1 LTAQGKNPPVQDRG
15 ITPDLLA
22 IGLQLVRASSLTMT
36 RLQLALQ
43 SGDRRRAMMAMDGL
57 MDIDAEI
64 EGFVSDLAPAPGE
77 DAHWQALAG
86 YLENQKAAIAVEKHA
101 LTGVAQRPD
110 LPRLDMPVIPETAP
124 ADPTAQFQAEMPQTD
139 AVAGRTRMWLITAIL
154 ACILGIAGLVA
165 IALGL

>member
-15 ITPDLLA
+15 ITPDLLG
-22 IGLQLVRASSLTMT
+22 IGLQLVRASNLTMT

-101 LTGVAQRPD
+101 LTGMAQRPD
-110 LPRLDMPVIPETAP
+110 LPRLDMPVIPETADSLTP
-124 ADPTAQFQAEMPQTD
+124 PQDEMPQTD
-139 AVAGRTRMWLITAIL
+139 AVAGRTRMWLITAIF

-165 IALGL
+165 VALGL